1 MNFSDFDTVI
11 DARTPSEFAE
21 DHIPGAI
28 SAPVLY
34 DAERTEVGTLY
45 KQASAF
51 EAKKVGGALVARNV
65 ARHIENHWKEN
76 PKSWRPLVYCWRGGK
91 RSGAMAH
98 ILREIGWD
106 AQTLPGGYKAYRR
119 WVVEELEKKP
129 GNLEFF
135 VVHGPTGSGKSR
147 LLSALARA
155 GAQVLDLEQL
165 AAHRGSV
172 LGGLPDQPQPTQK
185 MFESRLLEAMSRLD
199 ANKAVYVEGESK
211 KIGQLQVPE
220 ALIARM

>member
-1 MNFSDFDTVI
+1 MNFRQFDTII
-11 DARTPSEFAE
+11 DVRSPAEYAE

-34 DAERTEVGTLY
+34 DAERAEVGTLY
-45 KQASAF
+45 KQVSAF

-76 PKSWRPLVYCWRGGK
+76 AKSWRPLVYCWRGGK

-119 WVVEELEKKP
+119 HVVA
-129 GNLEFF
+129 
-135 VVHGPTGSGKSR
+135 S
-147 LLSALARA
+147 
-155 GAQVLDLEQL
+155 L
-165 AAHRGSV
+165 AA
-172 LGGLPDQPQPTQK
+172 LPAQFT
-185 MFESRLLEAMSRLD
+185 FR
-199 ANKAVYVEGESK
+199 V
-211 KIGQLQVPE
+211 I
-220 ALIARM
+220 